1 MGRRLLLSAVVV
13 LMVQGGA
20 FRFVNRDALWVDAHA
35 ADHPTADAVRVSGDS
50 ILKSR
55 HPSRRH
61 LEALIRVTDRDDL
74 RDLRASALVRLAE
87 REPDD
92 AQVQLRLADALRRA
106 GRFDESTRAFER
118 VAGLR

>member
-1 MGRRLLLSAVVV
+1 MGRRLLLTGLLV
-13 LMVQGGA
+13 LVIQFGA

-35 ADHPTADAVRVSGDS
+35 ADHPTAAAIRVSADG
-50 ILKSR
+50 ILTSR

-74 RDLRASALVRLAE
+74 RDVRASALLRLAE
-87 REPDD
+87 REPED
-92 AQVQLRLADALRRA
+92 AHVQLRLADALRRA
-106 GRFDESTRAFER
+106 GRFDESARAFER